1 MLNPYKIITTIS
13 IAGLLYTGCKTP
25 ALVQVPQAKTAPATF
40 NSSSDTANSAA
51 ATFKSFYKD
60 GYLTALIDTALK
72 NNQELSIMLQE
83 IEIARNEVRIKH
95 GAILPRVEAGG
106 GIGIE
111 KVGRYTSQG
120 AGDASTEITPG
131 KEVPEWLP
139 DFKGGLFASWE
150 VDIWKKLRNSK
161 KAAATR
167 YLATAE
173 GRNFV
178 VTNLV
183 AEIADSYYELL
194 ALDNQLDIVKQ
205 TITLQKNAL
214 EIVKVQKQAAA
225 ATELAVKKFE
235 AEVLGSQSMEYDILQ
250 KIQERENAIN
260 FLLGRFPQHI
270 KRDTTGLLNLQP
282 MQVAAGIPSQLLQNR
297 PDIRQAELELA
308 ATKLDVA
315 VAKAEFYPSFNI
327 SGVLGFQAFNPTYL
341 VKLPES
347 VLFGLAGDLAG
358 PLINKHAI
366 TAEYY
371 NANAKQIQAVYN
383 YERSILNAYIE
394 VSTQLSG
401 IQNFEKKYDLKAQE
415 VAALVK
421 SIDIAGDLFKNARA
435 DYLEVLMTQ
444 RDALESKIE
453 LVETKLSQFNA
464 ATNVYRA
471 LGGGWK

>member
-1 MLNPYKIITTIS
+1 MLNPYKLFTIVS

-25 ALVQVPQAKTAPATF
+25 VLVQVPQAKTAPLTF
-40 NSSSDTANSAA
+40 NNSSDTASSAA
-51 ATFKSFYKD
+51 VSFKTFFKD
-60 GYLTALIDTALK
+60 AYLTALIDTALK
-72 NNQELSIMLQE
+72 NNQELSIALQE

-120 AGDASTEITPG
+120 AGDASAEITPG
-131 KEVPEWLP
+131 KEVPEWLA

-161 KAAATR
+161 KAAYTR
-167 YLATAE
+167 YLASAE

-178 VTNLV
+178 ITNLV
-183 AEIADSYYELL
+183 AEIANSYYELL

-260 FLLGRFPQHI
+260 FLLGRYPQHI
-270 KRDTTGLLNLQP
+270 KRDTTGLLNMQP
-282 MQVAAGIPSQLLQNR
+282 LFTVAGIPSQLLQNR

-341 VKLPES
+341 VKLPQS

-371 NANAKQIQAVYN
+371 NANARQIQALYN

-394 VSTQLSG
+394 VSNQLSG
-401 IQNFEKKYDLKAQE
+401 IQNFAKKYDLKTKE
-415 VAALVK
+415 VDALVK

-464 ATNVYRA
+464 VTNVYRA